1 MNALAA
7 TPVRFAELAGDSCRT
22 PVAAEVRPASFPC
35 VRRQSASQSSLPS
48 AADNNGGEASAMSL
62 HDSCKKLQRK
72 GFSERFSAALRRRLF
87 PNTSLTVQRFAHLL
101 DQSERT
107 VWTWLSGGGV
117 RGEALVEIMNFFGD
131 DFAAEVRGVR
141 EEIDHELARIE
152 VELARIKA
160 ERRAR

>member
-1 MNALAA
+1 
-7 TPVRFAELAGDSCRT
+7 
-22 PVAAEVRPASFPC
+22 AAEVRPACFPS
-35 VRRQSASQSSLPS
+35 VRRQSASQSIAPSS
-48 AADNNGGEASAMSL
+48 AADNHGGEASAMSR
-62 HDSCKKLQRK
+62 HQACKKLQRK
-72 GFSERFSAALRRRLF
+72 GFSERFSSALRRRLF

-141 EEIDHELARIE
+141 EETDKELARIE